1 MKTKEEKKLNL
12 GEKLNLMEGVSSS
25 REQEFTVTLFQE
37 QICQIQDNYFGTS
50 SQTMMAN
57 AD

>member
-1 MKTKEEKKLNL
+1 
-12 GEKLNLMEGVSSS
+12 MEGVSSS
-25 REQEFTVTLFQE
+25 GEQEFTVTLFQE

>member
-1 MKTKEEKKLNL
+1 
-12 GEKLNLMEGVSSS
+12 MEGVSTSG
-25 REQEFTVTLFQE
+25 EQEFTVTLFQE
-37 QICQIQDNYFGTS
+37 QICQIKDNYFGTS